1 MFHRPAAAAHYLM
14 SSDLPPSLCPR
25 QSRSQTR
32 IHQCSTD
39 QMPLPLPHIA
49 SCPPLTIFL
58 INIYRCLSFSLSP
71 SRYLLSSASL
81 SHKHKPA
88 LLHHSSHKLLHRP
101 HPNATLA
108 YKQKFPLLTGPYSA
122 RFFCLSAR
130 GLKKGC
136 TAPFA
141 IQLTVRPLRFQH
153 AHPSGFR
160 RQAMCND
167 LRQMHLRGA
176 CMADFGIS
184 GAQAVFSLFLRSAP
198 YVPPTRIS
206 DNARWK
212 RHAADCGP
220 SRGLPAAVNPAAVP
234 VDVPMSSP
242 HRSGITDAQATDCK
256 SASTEDGVSFRTDR
270 RRIVNH
276 HRDSGADA

>member
-1 MFHRPAAAAHYLM
+1 MFHRPDATASPAHCLLP
-14 SSDLPPSLCPR
+14 SSDHFS
-25 QSRSQTR
+25 
-32 IHQCSTD
+32 HK
-39 QMPLPLPHIA
+39 HI
-49 SCPPLTIFL
+49 SMLL
-58 INIYRCLSFSLSP
+58 ILSAP
-71 SRYLLSSASL
+71 SRYLLSSDSL
-81 SHKHKPA
+81 SHKHKSISPRPLCRSTCIQTQA
-88 LLHHSSHKLLHRP
+88 FSLRHSSHKLLHRP
-101 HPNATLA
+101 HPSATLA
-108 YKQKFPLLTGPYSA
+108 YKQKFPLLTGTYSA

-141 IQLTVRPLRFQH
+141 IQLTVRPLRFQP

-176 CMADFGIS
+176 CMADFGIF

-206 DNARWK
+206 DNVRWK

-256 SASTEDGVSFRTDR
+256 SASTEDSVSFRTDR